1 MTKLTVGKLVTAW
14 TIEPTYDRGYHVP
27 GSREVV
33 KLIAMTDK
41 QVTIQTLDGLMKVLP
56 KTSVIPLPDHFAEAI

>member
-14 TIEPTYDRGYHVP
+14 TIEPPARVAC
-27 GSREVV
+27 SREVV